1 MAGTQR
7 IFKNQLR
14 KLIVRKP
21 YRSSTSLPHSVSQ
34 RIDWKI
40 RKSVVNQLFTSA
52 CNAAA
57 ASRGAELRGGLHAES
72 AGAETMI
79 RVDKI
84 HADTAPVLEIY
95 LYSPFVLRVCG
106 GSEGWI
112 RAFSLWLWRELS
124 DEISLFSDTGSCCWR
139 PRTPLSTV
147 SRGAMWE
154 GRSVVGLSRSSSH
167 RTFPWFVM
175 VGSKSWTAV

>member
-1 MAGTQR
+1 M
-7 IFKNQLR
+7 
-14 KLIVRKP
+14 
-21 YRSSTSLPHSVSQ
+21 SMTSLPRSVSQ
-34 RIDWKI
+34 RIDWEI

-84 HADTAPVLEIY
+84 HADTAPILEIY

-106 GSEGWI
+106 GLNKGL
-112 RAFSLWLWRELS
+112 FSLIVTRVE
-124 DEISLFSDTGSCCWR
+124 
-139 PRTPLSTV
+139 
-147 SRGAMWE
+147 
-154 GRSVVGLSRSSSH
+154 
-167 RTFPWFVM
+167 
-175 VGSKSWTAV
+175 